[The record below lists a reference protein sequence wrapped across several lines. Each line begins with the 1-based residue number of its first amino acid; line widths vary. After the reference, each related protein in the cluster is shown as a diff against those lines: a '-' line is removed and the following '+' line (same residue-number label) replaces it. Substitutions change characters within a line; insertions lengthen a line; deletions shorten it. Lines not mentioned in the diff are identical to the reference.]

1 MRTDHSAL
9 QALLSKP
16 IKGRQAGRIARWA
29 IRIAPYQFEVEYR
42 SGKENQ
48 IADTLLRL
56 PNELAEHCNA
66 ISENREEQIVLS
78 IFSSSTVETITEE
91 KFMEE
96 SNRDKTVQRIIEDL
110 RNSNTES
117 WKSNSEMKK
126 YWKIRDEL
134 AICNGK
140 VLRNGRTVIPNKL
153 QSKFIEM
160 FHEGNP
166 KIRRNLEKECGFPD
180 SMRELKRK

>member
-42 SGKENQ
+42 PGKDNQ

-78 IFSSSTVETITEE
+78 IFSSSTVETVTKE

-96 SNRDKTVQRIIEDL
+96 SKRD
-110 RNSNTES
+110 
-117 WKSNSEMKK
+117 
-126 YWKIRDEL
+126 
-134 AICNGK
+134 
-140 VLRNGRTVIPNKL
+140 
-153 QSKFIEM
+153 
-160 FHEGNP
+160 
-166 KIRRNLEKECGFPD
+166 
-180 SMRELKRK
+180 